1 MRLLGRGDYYL
12 SPRTRWIDAVLYPGY
27 LLFICDC
34 ASALVGGGGGEGIGL
49 ITIVLD
55 KRFRLWIYLDAHR
68 GTSFAE
74 GHFSG
79 AFRASRFPKISL
91 RNIYTRERYN
101 MHIPSVKNPR
111 ACAPFVFIIFFFFPP
126 RSVHRTFHFASLENT
141 NPSIHPINSTQC
153 NQSINQSIEYMYQ
166 TPRSKTSSERE
177 KRGRKRKIHSN
188 TAFPNQPARQ
198 PLTYRPLKL
207 HLTSPDSR

>member
-1 MRLLGRGDYYL
+1 MR
-12 SPRTRWIDAVLYPGY
+12 
-27 LLFICDC
+27 
-34 ASALVGGGGGEGIGL
+34 GEGHPLPRDI
-49 ITIVLD
+49 
-55 KRFRLWIYLDAHR
+55 FREHLELR
-68 GTSFAE
+68 GSQDILPE
-74 GHFSG
+74 HLSIHG
-79 AFRASRFPKISL
+79 A
-91 RNIYTRERYN
+91 RYN
-101 MHIPSVKNPR
+101 MNIPSVKNPR
-111 ACAPFVFIIFFFFPP
+111 ACAPFVFFFFFFFPP

-141 NPSIHPINSTQC
+141 NPCIHLINSTQC

-198 PLTYRPLKL
+198 PLTYHPLKL